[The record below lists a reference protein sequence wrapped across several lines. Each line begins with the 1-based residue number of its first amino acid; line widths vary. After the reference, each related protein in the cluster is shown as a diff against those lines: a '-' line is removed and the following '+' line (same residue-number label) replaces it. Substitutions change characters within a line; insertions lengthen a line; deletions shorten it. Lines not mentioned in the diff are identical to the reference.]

1 LETDAVRNSLL
12 AMGTETM
19 LRRVVGI
26 QVEPPSRER
35 MVRIKLSLE
44 NGEVFFADIPL
55 PLATRLTD
63 QLVDAEFNERCPLK
77 LFPLSA
83 TERSSSL

>member
-1 LETDAVRNSLL
+1 MEIDAPRDSFS
-12 AMGTETM
+12 AMGTGTT
-19 LRRVVGI
+19 LRKVVGV
-26 QVEPPSRER
+26 QVESQSRER

-55 PLATRLTD
+55 PMATRLTD
-63 QLVDAEFNERCPLK
+63 QLVDAEFYERCPLQ

-83 TERSSSL
+83 EERSASL